1 MYKKGSVSLMV
12 KKYYITGNT
21 AQGLVDLFSKNL
33 DGINQTLTLDHSSYK
48 MNTAI
53 LQSVIQKYKESTPL
67 EIMKSSICSKYL
79 EGVILRENGIAIIID
94 IENRFSFTNLAYDHF
109 AEGLRIHDELE
120 QIYIQEMDFKKAD
133 QAAEN
138 LLEKLLK
145 NTPKEDRR
153 AHTFHRFFG
162 TNTMEGIVNEIPQL
176 IEKLDRVYHIKGRA
190 GTGKSTFM
198 KKIANASLKHGLDV
212 ELYHCSFDSN
222 SIDMVLVPKLN
233 ICLFDSTD
241 PHAFEPK
248 DTRREEVID
257 LYEIAVTPG
266 TDEKYQEKISQLTQ
280 DYKSFMKKG
289 LQVIKQEG
297 EIFVKT
303 EEAKEILP
311 TELKKAVDDIQ
322 LKLNI

>member
-1 MYKKGSVSLMV
+1 MI

-21 AQGLVDLFSKNL
+21 AQGFVDLFSSNL
-33 DGINQTLTLDHSSYK
+33 HGINQTLTLDYSSYK

-53 LQSVIQKYKESTPL
+53 LQSIIQEYKESTPL

-79 EGVILRENGIAIIID
+79 EGVILREKGVAIIIS
-94 IENRFSFTNLAYDHF
+94 EKNRFSFTNLAYDHF

-120 QIYIQEMDFKKAD
+120 QVFIQEMDFKKAD

-138 LLEKLLK
+138 LIVKLLA
-145 NTPKEDRR
+145 NTPKKDRK
-153 AHTFHRFFG
+153 AHTFRRFFG
-162 TNTMEGIVNEIPQL
+162 TNTMDGIVNEVPQL
-176 IEKLDRVYHIKGRA
+176 TEKLDRVYHIKGRA

-198 KKIANASLKHGLDV
+198 KKIANACLTHGLDV

-222 SIDMVLVPKLN
+222 SIDMVLVPRLN

-248 DTRREEVID
+248 DARREEIID

-266 TDEKYQEKISQLTQ
+266 TDEKYQEKITQLNQ
-280 DYKSFMKKG
+280 SYKSFMKKG
-289 LQVIKQEG
+289 LQVINQEG
-297 EIFVKT
+297 EAFVRM
-303 EEAKEILP
+303 EEAKDIPEA
-311 TELKKAVDDIQ
+311 ELKKAVDDVQ
-322 LKLNI
+322 LKLNN